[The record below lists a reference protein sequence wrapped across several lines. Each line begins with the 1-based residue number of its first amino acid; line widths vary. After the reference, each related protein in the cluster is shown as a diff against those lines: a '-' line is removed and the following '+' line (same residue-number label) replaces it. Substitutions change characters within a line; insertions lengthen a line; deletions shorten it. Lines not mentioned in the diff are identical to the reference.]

1 MVVDQGKEKKRSI
14 LMKTECSL
22 QQLAFEVENVYNAF
36 RCQYPF
42 GDKEV
47 NEIKKAILTRSYVL
61 SPLRLVVL
69 PIEFPKSKFLHVFT
83 IPAMPNVYFVAIA
96 ESKDALVF
104 IALSRVLSLT
114 LDSYGAFLE
123 HSFALKKK
131 GGGINAFYDEVRN
144 CGKVNMLLYFDLTPS
159 LNTLSRFR
167 LVTKVRPVL
176 NDPFLF
182 QLVSS
187 FLNFSLLD

>member
-131 GGGINAFYDEVRN
+131 GGELMRFTMKCEIVVRST
-144 CGKVNMLLYFDLTPS
+144 C
-159 LNTLSRFR
+159 
-167 LVTKVRPVL
+167 
-176 NDPFLF
+176 
-182 QLVSS
+182 
-187 FLNFSLLD
+187 FSISI

>member
-1 MVVDQGKEKKRSI
+1 
-14 LMKTECSL
+14 MKTECSL

-131 GGGINAFYDEVRN
+131 GGELMRFTMKCEIVVRST
-144 CGKVNMLLYFDLTPS
+144 CFSISIWLLLWT
-159 LNTLSRFR
+159 R
-167 LVTKVRPVL
+167 LVVSVL
-176 NDPFLF
+176 WPKSDPCWMILF
-182 QLVSS
+182 FFSS
-187 FLNFSLLD
+187 FHPFWTSPFWIKIKGIGP